1 MPVPL
6 FDLSRL
12 GPQVDDAV
20 REATL
25 RVLGHRGYILGSEV
39 EDFESDLVKYLGG
52 GHAIGMSSGTDAQL
66 ALLMAMGIGAG
77 DAVISTP
84 YTFFA
89 TAGCIHRS
97 GAEILF
103 CDIDPVT
110 FMMDP
115 ASLHALLASLKR
127 GSDGFLRSPKG
138 NRARLIVPI
147 HLFGAVC
154 DMDRIGAVAAEYG
167 IEILEDAAQIL
178 GAKYPS
184 KSGTQTA
191 GIIASTSYVSF
202 YPSKNLGAAG
212 DAGVALCLA
221 AEMAEKIK
229 CIRNHGMEQRYYHK
243 VVGGNFRIDA
253 IQAAVLRAK
262 LPFLDGWNATRRAN
276 AATYKEAFTS
286 AGLLDRV
293 TPPAEPH
300 LASGLRDHHIFH
312 QYVIRVANRDAV
324 MAHITEKKIGCAIY
338 YPVPLHLQECFAYLG
353 YKLGDFQ
360 VSEQAAKE
368 SLALPIFPGLR
379 GEEIQEVVAVI
390 KEALAY
396 KTGHEA
402 LRAPNPFSGF

>member
-1 MPVPL
+1 MSVPL

-12 GPQVDDAV
+12 GPEVDDAV

-39 EDFESDLVKYLGG
+39 EAFESDLAKYLGG
-52 GHAIGMSSGTDAQL
+52 GHAVGMSSGTDAQL
-66 ALLMAMGIGAG
+66 ALLMAMEIGAG

-89 TAGCIHRS
+89 TAGCIHRT

-103 CDIDPVT
+103 CDIDPAT

-115 ASLHALLASLKR
+115 ASLRALLASLKR
-127 GSDGFLRSPKG
+127 GPDGFLRSPKG
-138 NRARLIVPI
+138 NRIRLIVPI
-147 HLFGAVC
+147 HLFGACC
-154 DMDRIGAVAAEYG
+154 DMDGIGAVAAEYG
-167 IEILEDAAQIL
+167 VEILEDAAQIL

-191 GIIASTSYVSF
+191 GIIAPTSYVSF

-212 DAGVALCLA
+212 DAGVALCLD
-221 AEMAEKIK
+221 AEMAEKLK
-229 CIRNHGMEQRYYHK
+229 RIRNHGMEQRYYHK

-276 AATYKEAFTS
+276 AATYKDAFTS

-293 TPPAEPH
+293 TLPAEPF
-300 LASGLRDHHIFH
+300 ASSGLRDHHIFH
-312 QYVIRVANRDAV
+312 QYVIRVANRDAI
-324 MAHITEKKIGCAIY
+324 MARLTEQKIGCAIY

-353 YKLGDFQ
+353 HNAGDFP

-368 SLALPIFPGLR
+368 SLALPIFPGLTQD
-379 GEEIQEVVAVI
+379 EIAEVVRGI
-390 KEALAY
+390 KEALA
-396 KTGHEA
+396 
-402 LRAPNPFSGF
+402 

>member
-1 MPVPL
+1 MSVPL

-12 GPQVDDAV
+12 GPEVDDAV

-39 EDFESDLVKYLGG
+39 EAFESDLAKYLGG
-52 GHAIGMSSGTDAQL
+52 GHAVGMSSGTDAQL
-66 ALLMAMGIGAG
+66 ALLMAMEIGAG

-89 TAGCIHRS
+89 TAGCIHRT

-103 CDIDPVT
+103 CDIDPAT

-115 ASLHALLASLKR
+115 ASLRALLASLKR
-127 GSDGFLRSPKG
+127 GPDGFLRSPKD
-138 NRARLIVPI
+138 NRIRLIVPI
-147 HLFGAVC
+147 HLFGACC
-154 DMDRIGAVAAEYG
+154 DMDGIGAVAAEYG
-167 IEILEDAAQIL
+167 VEILEDAAQIL

-184 KSGTQTA
+184 KSGTKTA
-191 GIIASTSYVSF
+191 GIIAPTSYVSF

-212 DAGVALCLA
+212 DAGVALCLD
-221 AEMAEKIK
+221 AEMAEKLK
-229 CIRNHGMEQRYYHK
+229 RIRNHGMEQRYYHK

-262 LPFLDGWNATRRAN
+262 LLFLDGWNATRRAN

-293 TPPAEPH
+293 TLPAEPF
-300 LASGLRDHHIFH
+300 AGSGLRDHHIFH
-312 QYVIRVANRDAV
+312 QYVIRVPNRDAV
-324 MAHITEKKIGCAIY
+324 MARLTEQKIGCAIY

-353 YKLGDFQ
+353 HNAGDFP

-368 SLALPIFPGLR
+368 SLALPIFPGLTQD
-379 GEEIQEVVAVI
+379 EIMEVVRGI
-390 KEALAY
+390 KEALA
-396 KTGHEA
+396 
-402 LRAPNPFSGF
+402 

>member
-12 GPQVDDAV
+12 GPQVDEAV
-20 REATL
+20 REAAL
-25 RVLGHRGYILGSEV
+25 RVLGHRGYVLGAEV
-39 EDFESDLVKYLGG
+39 EAFENDLTAYLGG

-89 TAGCIHRS
+89 TAGCIHRT

-103 CDIDPVT
+103 CDIDPAT

-115 ASLHALLASLKR
+115 ESLRSLLAGLKR
-127 GSDGFLRSPKG
+127 GNDGLLRSPRG
-138 NRARLIVPI
+138 NRVRLIVPI
-147 HLFGAVC
+147 HLFGACC
-154 DMDRIGAVAAEYG
+154 DMDGIGAVSAEYG
-167 IEILEDAAQIL
+167 VEILEDAAQIL

-191 GIIASTSYVSF
+191 GIIAPTSYVSF

-212 DAGVALCLA
+212 DAGVALCLDA
-221 AEMAEKIK
+221 GMAEKLRR
-229 CIRNHGMEQRYYHK
+229 IRNHGMEERYYHK

-276 AATYKEAFTS
+276 AALYKQAFTDE
-286 AGLLDRV
+286 GLLDRV
-293 TPPAEPH
+293 TLPAEPF
-300 LASGLRDHHIFH
+300 ASSGLRDHHIFH
-312 QYVIRVANRDAV
+312 QYVIRVKGDGKRDAV
-324 MAHITEKKIGCAIY
+324 MAHLVANKIGCAIY
-338 YPVPLHLQECFAYLG
+338 YPVPLHLQECFAQLG
-353 YKLGDFQ
+353 HKPGDFP
-360 VSEQAAKE
+360 VSEKAAKE
-368 SLALPIFPGLR
+368 SLALPIFPGLTQS
-379 GEEIQEVVAVI
+379 EQAEVVAGI
-390 KEALAY
+390 GDALNA
-396 KTGHEA
+396 
-402 LRAPNPFSGF
+402 

>member
-1 MPVPL
+1 MSVPL

-12 GPQVDDAV
+12 GPEVDDAV

-39 EDFESDLVKYLGG
+39 EAFESDLAKYLGG
-52 GHAIGMSSGTDAQL
+52 GHAVGMSSGTDAQL
-66 ALLMAMGIGAG
+66 ALLMAMEIGAG

-89 TAGCIHRS
+89 TAGCIHRT

-103 CDIDPVT
+103 CDIDPAT

-115 ASLHALLASLKR
+115 ASLRALLASLKR
-127 GSDGFLRSPKG
+127 GPDGFLRSPKG
-138 NRARLIVPI
+138 NRIRLIVPI
-147 HLFGAVC
+147 HLFGACC
-154 DMDRIGAVAAEYG
+154 DMDGIGAVAAEYG
-167 IEILEDAAQIL
+167 VEILEDAAQIL

-184 KSGTQTA
+184 KSGTKTA
-191 GIIASTSYVSF
+191 GIIAPTSYVSF

-212 DAGVALCLA
+212 DAGVALCLD
-221 AEMAEKIK
+221 AEMAEKLK
-229 CIRNHGMEQRYYHK
+229 RIRNHGMEQRYYHK

-276 AATYKEAFTS
+276 AATYKDAFTS

-293 TPPAEPH
+293 TLPAEPF
-300 LASGLRDHHIFH
+300 ASSGLRDHHIFH
-312 QYVIRVANRDAV
+312 QYVIRVPNRDAV
-324 MAHITEKKIGCAIY
+324 MARLTEQKIGCAIY

-353 YKLGDFQ
+353 HNAGDFP

-368 SLALPIFPGLR
+368 SLALPIFPGLTQD
-379 GEEIQEVVAVI
+379 EIAEVVRGI
-390 KEALAY
+390 KEALA
-396 KTGHEA
+396 
-402 LRAPNPFSGF
+402 

>member
-20 REATL
+20 REAAI
-25 RVLGHRGYILGSEV
+25 RVLDHRGYVLGAEV
-39 EDFESDLVKYLGG
+39 EAFESELTAYLGG
-52 GHAIGMSSGTDAQL
+52 GHAVGMSSGTDAQL
-66 ALLMAMGIGAG
+66 ALLMAMGIGSG

-89 TAGCIHRS
+89 TAGCIHRT

-103 CDIDPVT
+103 CDIDPAT

-115 ASLHALLASLKR
+115 SSLQTLLSSFKKDA
-127 GSDGFLRSPKG
+127 DGVLRSPRG
-138 NRARLIVPI
+138 NKIRLIIPI
-147 HLFGAVC
+147 HLFGTCC
-154 DMDRIGAVAAEYG
+154 DMDGIDAVAAEFG

-184 KSGTQTA
+184 KDGVKTA
-191 GIIASTSYVSF
+191 GLMAPTSYVSF

-212 DAGVALCLA
+212 DAGVALCLDA
-221 AEMAEKIK
+221 DMADELRR
-229 CIRNHGMEQRYYHK
+229 IRNHGMEQRYYHK

-253 IQAAVLRAK
+253 IQAAILRAK
-262 LPFLDGWNATRRAN
+262 LPFLDGWNAIRRSN
-276 AATYKEAFTS
+276 AAIYRDAFRV

-293 TPPAEPH
+293 SLPSEPF
-300 LASGLRDHHIFH
+300 AGSGLRDYHIYH
-312 QYVIRVANRDAV
+312 QYVIRLPNRDEV
-324 MAHITEKKIGCAIY
+324 MANLAAQKIGCAIY

-353 YKLGDFQ
+353 HKPGDFPA
-360 VSEQAAKE
+360 SEQAANE

-379 GEEIQEVVAVI
+379 PDEQQQVVAAI
-390 KEALAY
+390 KKALD
-396 KTGHEA
+396 
-402 LRAPNPFSGF
+402 

>member
-1 MPVPL
+1 MSVPL

-12 GPQVDDAV
+12 GSQVDEAV
-20 REATL
+20 REAVL
-25 RVLGHRGYILGSEV
+25 RVLGHRGYVLGAEV
-39 EDFESDLVKYLGG
+39 DAFESDLTAYLGG

-89 TAGCIHRS
+89 TAGCIHRT

-103 CDIDPVT
+103 CDIDPAT

-115 ASLHALLASLKR
+115 ESLRALLASLR
-127 GSDGFLRSPKG
+127 RHSDGFLLSPRG
-138 NRARLIVPI
+138 NRVRLIVPI
-147 HLFGAVC
+147 HLFGACC
-154 DMDRIGAVAAEYG
+154 DMDGIGTVAAEFG
-167 IEILEDAAQIL
+167 VEILEDAAQIL

-184 KSGTQTA
+184 GTGTKTA
-191 GIIASTSYVSF
+191 GLIAPTSYVSF

-212 DAGVALCLA
+212 DAGAALCLDA
-221 AEMAEKIK
+221 GMAEKLRRV
-229 CIRNHGMEQRYYHK
+229 RNHGMEERYYHK

-276 AATYKEAFTS
+276 AAAYKGAFTE

-293 TPPAEPH
+293 TLPPEPF
-300 LASGLRDHHIFH
+300 AGSDLRDHHIFH
-312 QYVIRVANRDAV
+312 QYVIRIHGEGDRDAV
-324 MAHITEKKIGCAIY
+324 MARLSAKKIGCAIY

-353 YKLGDFQ
+353 HKRGDFPE
-360 VSEQAAKE
+360 SERAALE
-368 SLALPIFPGLR
+368 SLALPIFPGLTPTEQ
-379 GEEIQEVVAVI
+379 GEVVLGI
-390 KEALAY
+390 KEALA
-396 KTGHEA
+396 
-402 LRAPNPFSGF
+402 

>member
-1 MPVPL
+1 MSVPL
-6 FDLSRL
+6 FDLSRF
-12 GPQVDDAV
+12 GPEVDDAV

-39 EDFESDLVKYLGG
+39 EAFESDLVKHLGG

-89 TAGCIHRS
+89 TAGCIHRT

-103 CDIDPVT
+103 CDIDPAT

-115 ASLHALLASLKR
+115 ASLRALLASLKR
-127 GSDGFLRSPKG
+127 DSEGLLRSPKG
-138 NRARLIVPI
+138 NRIRLIVPI
-147 HLFGAVC
+147 HLFGACC
-154 DMDRIGAVAAEYG
+154 DMDGIGAVAADYG

-178 GAKYPS
+178 GGKYPS
-184 KSGTQTA
+184 KSGTKTA
-191 GIIASTSYVSF
+191 GIIAPTSYISF

-212 DAGVALCLA
+212 DAGAALCLDA
-221 AEMAEKIK
+221 GMAEKLK
-229 CIRNHGMEQRYYHK
+229 RIRNHGMEQRYYHK

-262 LPFLDGWNATRRAN
+262 LPFLDGWNAMRRAN
-276 AATYKEAFTS
+276 AATYREAFTS

-293 TPPAEPH
+293 TLPAEPFVS
-300 LASGLRDHHIFH
+300 SGLRDHHIFH
-312 QYVIRVANRDAV
+312 QYVIRVPKRDAV
-324 MAHITEKKIGCAIY
+324 MSRLTEKKIGCAIY

-353 YKLGDFQ
+353 HKNGDFP
-360 VSEQAAKE
+360 VSEKAALE
-368 SLALPIFPGLR
+368 SLALPIFPGLT
-379 GEEIQEVVAVI
+379 ENEIAEVVLGI
-390 KEALAY
+390 KEALD
-396 KTGHEA
+396 
-402 LRAPNPFSGF
+402 

>member
-25 RVLGHRGYILGSEV
+25 RVLGNRGYILGSEV
-39 EDFESDLVKYLGG
+39 EAFESDLVQYLGQG
-52 GHAIGMSSGTDAQL
+52 REECHAIGMSSGTDAQL
-66 ALLMAMGIGAG
+66 ALLMALGIGAG

-89 TAGCIHRS
+89 TAGCIHRT

-103 CDIDPVT
+103 CDIDPSS

-115 ASLHALLASLKR
+115 ECLRTLLASLQR
-127 GSDGFLRSPKG
+127 GPDGILRSPKG
-138 NRARLIVPI
+138 NRVRLIVPI
-147 HLFGAVC
+147 HLFGACC
-154 DMDRIGAVAAEYG
+154 DMDGIGTVAAEYG
-167 IEILEDAAQIL
+167 VEILEDAAQIL

-191 GIIASTSYVSF
+191 GIIAPTSYISF

-212 DAGVALCLA
+212 DAGAALCLN
-221 AEMAEKIK
+221 AEMAEKLK
-229 CIRNHGMEQRYYHK
+229 RIRNHGMEQRYYHK

-276 AATYKEAFTS
+276 AATYREAFTAS
-286 AGLLDRV
+286 GLLDRV
-293 TPPAEPH
+293 TLPAEPF
-300 LASGLRDHHIFH
+300 AGSGLRDHHIFH
-312 QYVIRVANRDAV
+312 QYVIRILGDKKRDAV
-324 MAHITEKKIGCAIY
+324 MAHLTEKKIGCAIY
-338 YPVPLHLQECFAYLG
+338 YPVPLHQQECFAYLDH
-353 YKLGDFQ
+353 KPGDFPE
-360 VSEQAAKE
+360 SEKAAKE
-368 SLALPIFPGLR
+368 SLALPIFPGLTSA
-379 GEEIQEVVAVI
+379 EIGEVVTGI
-390 KEALAY
+390 ESAL
-396 KTGHEA
+396 
-402 LRAPNPFSGF
+402 S